1 MYFMIHKH
9 HTKTNQQPPPYSFA
23 HDTRRSGT
31 PQASTFLPVSI
42 RYFGNF
48 ENYTYMYPPP
58 RPLIGGPGAG
68 RASDATNSSGLD

>member
-31 PQASTFLPVSI
+31 PPTSFYLLTRVYKIFRKFRKLYVHVSAAASTNWGS
-42 RYFGNF
+42 
-48 ENYTYMYPPP
+48 
-58 RPLIGGPGAG
+58 GGGS
-68 RASDATNSSGLD
+68 RDATNSSGLD